1 MPIAPTS
8 SAELLQ
14 LLRKSGVV
22 PPDRLADLPELPDDP
37 RKAAAVLVERGLL
50 TRFQAQQLL
59 AGRHKGFRVG
69 AYAILDLLGRGGMGA
84 VYLAEH
90 LELHRKVAI
99 KVLVP
104 PSGRGEDQKLALE
117 RFLREARA
125 AAALDHPN
133 IVRIFDVCRHGET
146 PYLVL
151 EYVEGETLQ
160 QVLDRDGAIPYPTA
174 AEYVA
179 QAAAGLQHAH
189 EKGFVHRDIKPGN
202 LIRDRSGTIKIL
214 DMGLARSTNT
224 GDRLTERLDNGAVVG
239 TADFIAPEQGLNLPN
254 IDIRADIYSL
264 GATFFALIT
273 GKPPFEGSTTQKLLQ
288 HQLKNPPSLVSLDST
303 LPHGLSAVVAKM
315 LAKKPEDRF
324 QTPAEVIAALAPW
337 TGSSARILAGLSRTN
352 LAQGAALQATLTEI
366 ARGGG
371 SSLRLTTA
379 TAPPATDSAVV
390 DPTGAVKDTA
400 AVAGSVTTR
409 ETGTKPSRT
418 QLPSGRRSPVLLY
431 SVLGI
436 GLLLAGALTG
446 WLVFGGRQS
455 DGAGPTSSVG
465 GPGGP
470 NGSNGSGGP
479 NGSTGPGGS
488 TRTDTNGKPPRDTDG
503 PPPPEVPPPGSGV
516 PTSRP
521 ALAYRLDLTGQEPFT
536 IRGGLTV
543 DPSDPMK
550 KHYRLISHEGAK
562 PPAGWVARPWNLA
575 TEIEF
580 FADVT
585 AGRAALGIRNT
596 SGPASAMLFMPTFQ
610 APDGACRVRLE
621 YQADVREGKFLVRFK
636 PADSR
641 NAWDVYR
648 PPVTGGAWRTEEF
661 EADLCGA
668 SGGFFEFHN
677 SDERPSAS
685 IRIRSLEVTP
695 LKGRPER
702 VLFALNAADL
712 PDFRSSLEGSQLVAG
727 RPPIAP
733 RGVGFRG
740 WKPQTHSDWE
750 CGSFGGVRAVSFC
763 NVNDVVSA
771 QIALELESAAGI
783 GLKINPGTQ
792 LRARVAYR
800 TTGTAAGRMYF
811 QTADFKT
818 GLGSTSLPNSNA
830 VWRTVDVLATRGD
843 QPLRLLVDNTAIG
856 AENALLVRSVT
867 VTEVAKQSVPPAGNP
882 PPTPPRNPA
891 DDLSRWTEGAKVY
904 DLNLAAVGE
913 FRVQKDKNGRLGGE
927 AEVLPPGVGCH
938 CWKDGSVGEFACRKF
953 DGVPALGITNLNEVT
968 SAQLFFSP
976 ELPAEGGREKPLRPG
991 QAYRVRVVYQTRNE
1005 AAGRLHVRF
1014 APSHKSLAVVNLE
1027 NTDGK
1032 WHTATVSFVHPP
1044 AEETGKVRLT
1054 IDNTTVGEGNTIWVR
1069 SLEVVEL
1076 VPPRS

>member
-1 MPIAPTS
+1 MPVAPTS

-14 LLRKSGVV
+14 LLRKSGVLT
-22 PPDRLADLPELPDDP
+22 PDKLDDLPELPDDP
-37 RKAAAVLVERGLL
+37 RKAAAVLIERGLL
-50 TRFQAQQLL
+50 TRFQATQLL

-69 AYAILDLLGRGGMGA
+69 SYAILDLLGRGGMGA

-99 KVLVP
+99 KVLIP
-104 PSGRGEDQKLALE
+104 PSGRGEEQKLALE

-133 IVRIFDVCRHGET
+133 IVRIFDVCRQGET

-202 LIRDRSGTIKIL
+202 LMRDRSGTIKIL

-239 TADFIAPEQGLNLPN
+239 TADFIAPEQGLNQPN

-315 LAKKPEDRF
+315 MAKKPEDRF

-352 LAQGAALQATLTEI
+352 LAQGAALQATLTEV

-371 SSLRLTTA
+371 SSRRLN
-379 TAPPATDSAVV
+379 PPFASVATDSAVV
-390 DPTGAVKDTA
+390 DPTGAVRDTA

-409 ETGTKPSRT
+409 ETGNMPSRAK
-418 QLPSGRRSPVLLY
+418 PAPGRRSPVLLY
-431 SVLGI
+431 AVLGV
-436 GLLLAGALTG
+436 GVLLAGALTG
-446 WLVFGGRQS
+446 WLVFGEKRS
-455 DGAGPTSSVG
+455 DSVAGPSSSG
-465 GPGGP
+465 GPGSP
-470 NGSNGSGGP
+470 N
-479 NGSTGPGGS
+479 GPGGS
-488 TRTDTNGKPPRDTDG
+488 TRTDTNGKPGRETDPAPKPKTPASDPG
-503 PPPPEVPPPGSGV
+503 VLTPPG
-516 PTSRP
+516 
-521 ALAYRLDLTGQEPFT
+521 LAYRLDLTGQEPFT
-536 IRGGLTV
+536 TRSGLTV
-543 DPSDPMK
+543 DPNDPMK
-550 KHYRLISHEGAK
+550 KSYRLVSHEGAK
-562 PPAGWVARPWNLA
+562 PPAGWTARPWNAA
-575 TEIEF
+575 TEMEF
-580 FADVT
+580 FAEVT
-585 AGRAALGIRNT
+585 GGRPVLGIRNV
-596 SGPASAMLFMPTFQ
+596 SGPPSAMLFMPRFD

-621 YQADVREGKFLVRFK
+621 YQADVQEGKFLVRFR

-641 NAWDVYR
+641 PAWDVVR
-648 PPVTGGAWRTEEF
+648 PPVTGDAWRTEEF
-661 EADLCGA
+661 QADLRGA
-668 SGGFFEFHN
+668 SGGYFEFHN

-695 LKGRPER
+695 TKGRPET
-702 VLFALNAADL
+702 VLFTLNAADL
-712 PDFRSSLEGSQLVAG
+712 PDFKNSRQGSQLIQG
-727 RPPIAP
+727 PLPPGP
-733 RGVGFRG
+733 RGVYFHG
-740 WKPQTHSDWE
+740 WKSQTHSEWE
-750 CGSFGGVRAVSFC
+750 CRDFDGVKAVSFC

-771 QIALELESAAGI
+771 QIGLELETPNGI
-783 GLKINPGTQ
+783 GLRIEPGSQ
-792 LRARVAYR
+792 IRARVVYR
-800 TTGTAAGRMYF
+800 TTGTASGRMYF
-811 QTADFKT
+811 QTSDFKT
-818 GLGSTSLPNSNA
+818 LLGNSTLPNSNEA
-830 VWRTVDVLATRGD
+830 WKTVDVLATRGD
-843 QPLRLLVDNTAIG
+843 LPLRLLVDNTATG
-856 AENALLVRSVT
+856 AENALRVRSVT
-867 VTEVAKQSVPPAGNP
+867 VTEVAKAAPPSTGKP
-882 PPTPPRNPA
+882 PPSSKSNAA

-904 DLNLAAVGE
+904 ELKLAAVGE
-913 FRVQKDKNGRLGGE
+913 FRVQKDKNGRLGGD

-953 DGVPALGITNLNEVT
+953 DGVPALGITNLNEII
-968 SAQLFFSP
+968 SAQFFFSP
-976 ELPAEGGREKPLRPG
+976 ELPAEGGPVKPLRPG
-991 QAYRVRVVYQTRNE
+991 RAYRVRVEYLTRNE
-1005 AAGRLHVRF
+1005 AAGSLNVRF
-1014 APSHKSLAVVNLE
+1014 APSHRILAAVNLG

-1032 WHTATVSFVHPP
+1032 WRSATVSFTHPP
-1044 AEETGKVRLT
+1044 AQDEGQVRLT
-1054 IDNTTVGEGNTIWVR
+1054 IDNTTVGEGNTLWVR